1 MHHIATVLM
10 GGVESRKQDKHNVAV
25 QPAIEAYMLI
35 CLYRQPCHRSHDC
48 TVLIWS
54 ACSLQLALP
63 FLCSAS
69 SRTWLKVWR
78 YSGFHCCAVINLICS
93 IGTHAI
99 THIGAWQIRYL
110 YRWPLEHGELYHHAA
125 RGVCRTRPE
134 AKPGNRG
141 AAVLWM
147 SGATA
152 RQGLGS
158 SCAALCKTNLAGAV
172 AAVAMRFDLLLYTY

>member
-1 MHHIATVLM
+1 MAAAAENNAAAHHYSSDIVALGACLSPPACRALRHASHCHRPDGRCGNSKTRQNTTLLC
-10 GGVESRKQDKHNVAV
+10 KQQLKH
-25 QPAIEAYMLI
+25 ILLI

-69 SRTWLKVWR
+69 SRMWLKVWR

-99 THIGAWQIRYL
+99 THIGAWQNQVFVQMAIRA
-110 YRWPLEHGELYHHAA
+110 WGAIPS
-125 RGVCRTRPE
+125 CSTRC
-134 AKPGNRG
+134 
-141 AAVLWM
+141 L
-147 SGATA
+147 
-152 RQGLGS
+152 
-158 SCAALCKTNLAGAV
+158 
-172 AAVAMRFDLLLYTY
+172 